1 MQKLINRFFEM
12 TKKVSFGSTLLEFF
26 LNFGQTAK
34 ISIRIQSQHV
44 PHCSKNEV
52 FKYRF
57 LQQVRLAF
65 LQ

>member
-52 FKYRF
+52 FK
-57 LQQVRLAF
+57 
-65 LQ
+65 